1 MPATIW
7 IPAWPTVA
15 IQHHT
20 RSVHRDGPHVDAA
33 IRGSVHHVG
42 DIQSEKAAVTAPG
55 LGPARGIFWG
65 FGFSLCVWPLLFGL
79 ALFLFS

>member
-42 DIQSEKAAVTAPG
+42 QTSEKAAVTAPG
-55 LGPARGIFWG
+55 LGPARGIFWS
-65 FGFSLCVWPLLFGL
+65 FLFSLCVWPLLFGL